1 MLLLP
6 TVSESGWVR
15 DPVSIFDRLLSY
27 MIVSDYS
34 QTNLYRGNITSIPKI
49 LQQHQGNITDMTI
62 ALGDNIGRYLGRY
75 YKTASAEALDI
86 TEDINDSKVTLS
98 LYVKVTDYYN
108 QSHVLSRMIEKQN
121 GIVKKII
128 NINNG

>member
-6 TVSESGWVR
+6 TVSESGWIR
-15 DPVSIFDRLLSY
+15 DPISVFDRLLAY
-27 MIVSDYS
+27 IIVSDYS

-62 ALGDNIGRYLGRY
+62 ALGDNIGRFLSRY
-75 YKTASAEALDI
+75 YKSASAEAIDV
-86 TEDINDSKVTLS
+86 TEDINDSKVSLS
-98 LYVKVTDYYN
+98 LYVKVTDYDN
-108 QSHVLSRMIEKQN
+108 QSHTFSRMLETQD